1 MAMLKMKYTLCPQLI
16 SCPFH
21 CLSSTWLPYSV
32 QKVISVI
39 RSTFCL
45 RTVYHI
51 TLYPAAT
58 RSRDASSFAVS
69 RSGASEIQIAIK
81 IVVSLYTFPPNSK
94 QLLY

>member
-21 CLSSTWLPYSV
+21 GLSSTWLPYSV
-32 QKVISVI
+32 QKVI